1 MIKIEVPQPDLTIV
15 KKNSEG
21 DTSEAAI
28 AREYGFI
35 DYHKIAR
42 DKGGIYMYYD
52 AHDELMFIGKAR
64 KLRMRIRKSFEDAAS
79 PIKLYRDD
87 VYKIEVCYVDDPM
100 EREIYETYIINKFKS
115 KYNID
120 KAFFR

>member
-1 MIKIEVPQPDLTIV
+1 MIKIELPQPDLTIV
-15 KKNSEG
+15 KKNTEG
-21 DTSEAAI
+21 DRSEAAI

-52 AHDELMFIGKAR
+52 AQDELMFVGKAR
-64 KLRMRIRKSFEDAAS
+64 KLRMRVRKSFEDAAS
-79 PIKLYRDD
+79 PIKLHRDD
-87 VYKIEVCYVDDPM
+87 VYKIEVCYVEDPM
-100 EREIYETYIINKFKS
+100 EREIYETYIINTLKS

>member
-1 MIKIEVPQPDLTIV
+1 MIKIEVPQPDLTII

-52 AHDELMFIGKAR
+52 ARDELMFVGKAR
-64 KLRMRIRKSFEDAAS
+64 KLRMRIRKSFEDTAS
-79 PIKLYRDD
+79 PIKLHRDD
-87 VYKIEVCYVDDPM
+87 VYKIEVCYVNDPM
-100 EREIYETYIINKFKS
+100 EREIYETYIINQFQS
-115 KYNID
+115 KYNIE
-120 KAFFR
+120 KVFFK

>member
-52 AHDELMFIGKAR
+52 ANDELMFIGKAR
-64 KLRMRIRKSFEDAAS
+64 KLRMRIRKSFEDTAS
-79 PIKLYRDD
+79 PIKLHRDD

-100 EREIYETYIINKFKS
+100 EREIYETYIINKFKA
-115 KYNID
+115 KHNID

>member
-1 MIKIEVPQPDLTIV
+1 MIKIEVPQPDLTII

-52 AHDELMFIGKAR
+52 ARDELMFVGKAR
-64 KLRMRIRKSFEDAAS
+64 KLRMRIRKSFEDTAS
-79 PIKLYRDD
+79 PIKLHRDD

-100 EREIYETYIINKFKS
+100 EREIYETYIINQFQS
-115 KYNID
+115 KYNIE
-120 KAFFR
+120 KVFFK

>member
-1 MIKIEVPQPDLTIV
+1 MIKIEVPQPDLTII

-42 DKGGIYMYYD
+42 DKGGIYIYYD
-52 AHDELMFIGKAR
+52 ARDELMFVGKAR
-64 KLRMRIRKSFEDAAS
+64 KLRMRIRKSFEDTAS
-79 PIKLYRDD
+79 PIKLHRDD

-100 EREIYETYIINKFKS
+100 EREIYETYIINQFQS
-115 KYNID
+115 KYNIE
-120 KAFFR
+120 KVFFK

>member
-1 MIKIEVPQPDLTIV
+1 MIKIEIPQPDLIIM
-15 KKNSEG
+15 KKNQEG
-21 DTSEAAI
+21 DTSEAEI

-42 DKGGIYMYYD
+42 DKGGVYMFYD
-52 AHDELMFIGKAR
+52 IHDELMFVGKAR
-64 KLRMRIRKSFEDAAS
+64 KLRMRIRKSFEDSVS
-79 PIKLYRDD
+79 PIKMHRDD
-87 VYKIEVCYVDDPM
+87 VYKIAVCYVDDPM
-100 EREIYETYIINKFKS
+100 EREIYETYIINALKA